1 MAGRRT
7 NLALLGL
14 LAGAFV
20 TGWLAFGVGADP
32 PGSWVVVTHGALG
45 LALVLL
51 APWKSLIVRRGLR
64 RRRSGRTV
72 SLALSLLVVAAVLS
86 GVGHA
91 SGLLVRLGPITAM
104 QLHVGAA
111 ILAIPVA
118 LWHVRDRRTWPR
130 RQDVSRRNALRAL
143 AVLGGGLVAVVMTE
157 GMWRL
162 AGTKGARRRFTGSY
176 QVPEGAALPVTQW
189 LDDRVPRLDRD
200 SWRLTI
206 RDHAGERALPLSE
219 LIPVMRV
226 ETVIDCTGG
235 WYARRS
241 WSGVPLDRLIR
252 PAPED
257 RSVFVRSVTGYGRR
271 FPLSDLPRLLLA
283 THLENEPL
291 PVGNGFPVRL
301 VAPGRRGF
309 WWVKWVVE
317 VEADRRPWWAQLP
330 FPAT

>member
-20 TGWLAFGVGADP
+20 TGWLAFGVGVDP
-32 PGSWVVVTHGALG
+32 PGSWVAVAHGALG
-45 LALVLL
+45 LAMLLL

-64 RRRSGRTV
+64 RGRSGTTV
-72 SLALSLLVVAAVLS
+72 SLLLSVLVVIAVAS
-86 GVGHA
+86 GLGHA
-91 SGLLVRLGPITAM
+91 SGLLVRLGPVTAM
-104 QLHVGAA
+104 QLHVGSA

-130 RQDVSRRNALRAL
+130 RQDLSRRNALRAL
-143 AVLGGGLVAVVMTE
+143 GVLGGGLAAVVLTE

-162 AGTKGARRRFTGSY
+162 AGTLGAGRRFTGSHE
-176 QVPEGAALPVTQW
+176 VPEGAGLPVTQW
-189 LDDRVPRLDRD
+189 LDDRVPRLDAAA
-200 SWRLTI
+200 WRLTV
-206 RDHAGERALPLSE
+206 RDQAGERVLSLPELSP
-219 LIPVMRV
+219 LMRV

-235 WYARRS
+235 WYARRE
-241 WSGVPLDRLIR
+241 WSGIPLDRLAQ
-252 PAPED
+252 PSPDD

-283 THLENEPL
+283 THLEGEPL
-291 PVGNGFPVRL
+291 PVGNGFPARL

-317 VEADRRPWWAQLP
+317 IETDRRRWWAQLP